1 MNTNAEIQNALN
13 AYHIAGLTSQQIQQ
27 KVEKYALTHI
37 FALHKDAV
45 QANNDFQAGNYQ
57 QVGHEA
63 GAILQAIFGNGRF
76 AFGNLRD
83 DKDTLQLIFNGFFEE
98 GGLPDPTTVVNC
110 FDDTSATLTVQTIGK
125 LLDQVAH
132 NKFTDAQNTA
142 KAFGNQLPD
151 SVKTCLKTNAEIQAA
166 LSAYHIAGLSS
177 ADIQKKVEK
186 YVAGH
191 LISLH
196 KDCSRANDD
205 FKDGKYAQVGH
216 DAGSLVHKI
225 FGNGMT
231 VYGDDRDTL
240 QQLFNGFFEQAG
252 LADPTTVV
260 QCFDDSSAT
269 LTVQTLG
276 TILTAAAKNDIN
288 GATNAAKNYMSQLP
302 QPVQDCM
309 KNNAEI
315 QNALTAYHLTG
326 LTPQEIQ
333 QKVEKYALTHIFAL
347 HKAAVQ
353 ANNDFQAGNY
363 NQVGHEAGAIL
374 QAIFGNGMRVYGDDR
389 DTLQQLFNG
398 FFEQAGLADPTTVV
412 QCFDDSSAT
421 LTVQTLGTILTAAA
435 KNDINGATNAAKNYI
450 AQLPQPVQD
459 CMKNNAEIQTALT
472 AYHLTGLTPQEIQQK
487 VEKYALTHIFALHK
501 AAVQANNDFQAGKY
515 NQVGHEAG
523 AILQAIFGN
532 GMRVYGDDR
541 DTLQQLFNGFFEQAN
556 LADPTT
562 VVQCFDDSSATL
574 TVQTLGTILTAAAKN
589 DINGA
594 TNAAKNY
601 ISQLPQPVQ
610 DCMKNNAEIQTALS
624 AYHLAGLT
632 PQEIQQKV
640 EKYALTHIFALHK
653 AAVQA
658 NNDFQAGKYNQVG
671 HEAGAI
677 LQAIF
682 GNGMRG
688 YTDDAQ
694 TLQLLFNGFF
704 EQAGLADPTT
714 VVQCFDDSSATLT
727 VQTLGTILA
736 AAAKNDIAGAE
747 NAAKNYMAQLPQPVQ
762 DCMKNNAEI
771 QNALTA
777 YHIAGLT
784 SQQIQQKVE
793 KYALTHFIALHKD
806 AVQANNDFQAG
817 NYQQVGHEAGAILQA
832 IFGNG
837 MTFTDDRDTLQQ
849 LFNGFFE
856 QANLADPTTVV
867 QCFDDSSATLTVQA
881 LGTILAAAA
890 KNDITGVENAAKN
903 YMAELPQP
911 VQDCLKT
918 NAEIQSVL
926 SAYHLTGLT
935 PQQIQQKVEKYA
947 LSHLFQL
954 HHDAVQ
960 ANNDFV
966 AGNYNQVGKEA
977 GDILQKI
984 FASKNRPNFQA
995 IRDAQTAKLNGN
1007 PFQELVQVFA
1017 GFWSQAGLPQPT
1029 TPITCFELDTA
1040 DVTIKFIGQLAL
1052 DLANDEFV
1060 DFDHAV
1066 DNYKTQVPQTVLDC
1080 FFGDSQVAVIEKSY
1094 GVQNMTISMIESK
1107 LATYA
1112 LSHYKDFHNVSVA
1125 INQNFQMGKYEK
1137 TGKFYGQLLQNMIAN

>member
-1 MNTNAEIQNALN
+1 MRFTTCFVALLF
-13 AYHIAGLTSQQIQQ
+13 ITSSL
-27 KVEKYALTHI
+27 AAFRFNRPL
-37 FALHKDAV
+37 KDS
-45 QANNDFQAGNYQ
+45 
-57 QVGHEA
+57 
-63 GAILQAIFGNGRF
+63 R
-76 AFGNLRD
+76 
-83 DKDTLQLIFNGFFEE
+83 DTLQQLYNGLFEQAN
-98 GGLPDPTTVVNC
+98 LPDPTTVVSC
-110 FDDTSATLTVQTIGK
+110 YDDNSAALTVTFIGK
-125 LLDQVAH
+125 VLDQLA
-132 NKFTDAQNTA
+132 NNDIFGAQSTVST
-142 KAFGNQLPD
+142 FQQQLPQA
-151 SVKTCLKTNAEIQAA
+151 VKTCLNQTAEMQQA
-166 LSAYHIAGLSS
+166 YQVYRIAGLTL
-177 ADIQKKVEK
+177 DQIQSKITN
-186 YVAGH
+186 YAFGH
-191 LISLH
+191 LFEVH
-196 KDCSRANDD
+196 EQAVTGNND
-205 FKDGKYAQVGH
+205 FKKGDYVSVGKIGGQLAQKVF
-216 DAGSLVHKI
+216 GSSKSTK
-225 FGNGMT
+225 NGLK
-231 VYGDDRDTL
+231 DDRDTL

-276 TILTAAAKNDIN
+276 TILAAAAKNDIT
-288 GATNAAKNYMSQLP
+288 GAENAAKNYMAELP

-326 LTPQEIQ
+326 LTPQQIQ
-333 QKVEKYALTHIFAL
+333 QKVEKYALAHFIAL
-347 HKAAVQ
+347 HK
-353 ANNDFQAGNY
+353 D
-363 NQVGHEAGAIL
+363 
-374 QAIFGNGMRVYGDDR
+374 
-389 DTLQQLFNG
+389 
-398 FFEQAGLADPTTVV
+398 
-412 QCFDDSSAT
+412 
-421 LTVQTLGTILTAAA
+421 
-435 KNDINGATNAAKNYI
+435 
-450 AQLPQPVQD
+450 
-459 CMKNNAEIQTALT
+459 
-472 AYHLTGLTPQEIQQK
+472 
-487 VEKYALTHIFALHK
+487 
-501 AAVQANNDFQAGKY
+501 AVQANNDFQAGKY

-532 GMRVYGDDR
+532 GMTFTDDR

-574 TVQTLGTILTAAAKN
+574 TVQTLGTILAAAAKN
-589 DINGA
+589 DIAGA
-594 TNAAKNY
+594 ENAAKNY
-601 ISQLPQPVQ
+601 IAQLPKPVQ
-610 DCMKNNAEIQTALS
+610 DCMNTNTEIQTALT
-624 AYHLAGLT
+624 AYHITGLT
-632 PQEIQQKV
+632 PQQIQQKV
-640 EKYALTHIFALHK
+640 EKYALTHFIALHK
-653 AAVQA
+653 DAVQA
-658 NNDFQAGKYNQVG
+658 NNDFQAGNYQQVG
-671 HEAGAI
+671 HEAGGI
-677 LQAIF
+677 LQGIF

-688 YTDDAQ
+688 FTDDAQ

-714 VVQCFDDSSATLT
+714 VVACFDDSSATLT

-736 AAAKNDIAGAE
+736 AAAKNDITGAE
-747 NAAKNYMAQLPQPVQ
+747 NAAKNYMAELPQPVQ

-777 YHIAGLT
+777 YHVTGLT
-784 SQQIQQKVE
+784 PQQIQQKVE

-995 IRDAQTAKLNGN
+995 IRDAQTTKLNGN

-1066 DNYKTQVPQTVLDC
+1066 DNYKTQVPKTVLDC

-1094 GVQNMTISMIESK
+1094 GVQNMTISMIETK

-1125 INQNFQMGKYEK
+1125 INQNFQMGKFEK